1 MKKFIYSIFIILISV
16 SIIKLGYTY
25 LSFAYS
31 PISEKSKITKSP
43 TMSSQINNTYSKS
56 DNTASERTS
65 ELYALPTII
74 TSKSQWIEAIDYC
87 VDNLYKDITFEIHD
101 FDNNI
106 YDIKNLNLINV
117 SIKAE
122 GSVKSD
128 KKATITYIFTY
139 KENYILNKAAK
150 NKKYITELTTEQLKL
165 FNKIKKI
172 ASEITNKNMT
182 DFEKEKAIHNYIVLN
197 SSYSKNITDNSYNI
211 RNLIENKT
219 GVCEAY
225 AYTFQILCTFA
236 GLECD
241 VITGTLNGQNHG
253 WNLIKLDGEY
263 YHVDVTSDDP
273 IPDKKNRILYGFLNL
288 TDNEIAKTHKWNRD
302 DFPKCTASKYN
313 YYIYNNL
320 IVETPEQMRNL
331 VLKGL
336 SEGKTEIYF
345 YVKNFVITGK
355 NDFQFCVNSNRSI
368 NSYSLIGDIG
378 SDGEFVFI
386 PSYN

>member
-1 MKKFIYSIFIILISV
+1 MKKFIYSIFIILISF
-16 SIIKLGYTY
+16 SIIKISSTY

-31 PISEKSKITKSP
+31 PISEKSKITKNSSVP
-43 TMSSQINNTYSKS
+43 SQINDIYSNS
-56 DNTASERTS
+56 DNIVSQKAS
-65 ELYALPTII
+65 ELYTLPTII
-74 TSKSQWIEAIDYC
+74 TSKSQWCEAIDYC
-87 VDNLYKDITFEIHD
+87 IENLYEDITFEIHN
-101 FDNNI
+101 FDNNT

-128 KKATITYIFTY
+128 KKATIKYVFAY

-150 NKKYITELTTEQLKL
+150 NDKYITKLTAEQLKL

-225 AYTFQILCTFA
+225 AYTFQMLCTFA

-273 IPDKKNRILYGFLNL
+273 IPDKKNRILYGFFNL

-313 YYIYNNL
+313 YYVYNNL

-336 SEGKTEIYF
+336 SDGKTEIYF
-345 YVKNFVITGK
+345 YVKNFVISGK
-355 NDFQFCVNSNRSI
+355 GDFQFCVNSSRSI
-368 NSYSLIGDIG
+368 NSYSLIGNIG

-386 PSYN
+386 PSYD